1 MWGLVRASD
10 GEKNSQSP
18 DDPSCIANTL
28 LRHDTSSMPA
38 ACHCLIFSNILTG
51 ATLRLPQLGQA
62 GKSRENHDGVEENT
76 EKEEW

>member
-1 MWGLVRASD
+1 
-10 GEKNSQSP
+10 
-18 DDPSCIANTL
+18 
-28 LRHDTSSMPA
+28 MPA
-38 ACHCLIFSNILTG
+38 ACHCLIFFSNILTG